1 MAQMRMIDLGQVYG
15 NAAQIQGQRQRNQL
29 AEMMAPVQ
37 VEGAQ
42 LRNEAQGQ
50 QNRLAELTMGDQV
63 QQTQQQTQMGDMKL
77 TDADRQQAAYE
88 SQLFLRTLGE
98 DFDQLPPEQRNQRWA
113 AARQRAIEMDPEDAV
128 LPEQFDP
135 NAYRNIAAMASMAG
149 TGNTNVQST
158 FRTDD
163 GRLGYVTRDGR
174 TVVTDQKVE
183 GKFQARDY
191 GDRPYVF
198 NPRSGTFERVVGPAG
213 SAAVSDADRSRYAD
227 AEADIYAARKSAEAV
242 AGVRSQQEQR
252 EQSEQAGNTLSM
264 LDEMETIAA
273 SDEGYYTG
281 NLMDRGVAAMRMAG
295 INLNDERAA
304 NTIALKQYATR
315 LKFAAKPPG
324 LGQMTDAE
332 WRIIR
337 DAIPDPATAS
347 AEELLAGVR
356 TMRRLVQIKSGRQ
369 SQPEARPQDDQ
380 PTGQPRMRYNPETG
394 ELEPVR

>member
-15 NAAQIQGQRQRNQL
+15 NAAQIQGRRQRNRL
-29 AEMMAPVQ
+29 AEMMAPIE

-50 QNRLAELTMGDQV
+50 QNRLAELTMDDQV
-63 QQTQQQTQMGDMKL
+63 QQTQQKTRMGDMKL

-98 DFDQLPPEQRNQRWA
+98 DFDQLPPEQQNQRWA

-149 TGNTNVQST
+149 AGNTNVQST

-213 SAAVSDADRSRYAD
+213 AAAVSDADRSRYAD

-264 LDEMETIAA
+264 LDEMETIAT

-356 TMRRLVQIKSGRQ
+356 TMRRLIQIKSGRQ
-369 SQPEARPQDDQ
+369 SQSEARPQDDQ
-380 PTGQPRMRYNPETG
+380 STGQPRMRYNPETR